1 MPVHRIPVAKRAKE
15 KEALD
20 RYVREG
26 VLVKVNEPTLW
37 CSNELIRETPKKFR
51 VCIDPS
57 QTVNKAI
64 HSQKHQMAVLNKQLH
79 KLSLAKCFS
88 LVDVKEGL
96 LHIPLDEEP
105 LWMTT
110 VHTSY
115 GKYRWL
121 RLPFGITSAPDEFH
135 MRLTS
140 ALEGLDGM
148 ISIADDI
155 LVYGEGN
162 NFEDAQADHGRWF
175 IASMERCH
183 QRTIKLNAG
192 KLCFKL
198 KEVKFRGRIISDNGM
213 KPNPEKVAA
222 ITQMLQN
229 KPALLCFIGNLSSV
243 IQPLRVFT
251 QDSVPFSWSMAQEKA
266 F

>member
-1 MPVHRIPVAKRAKE
+1 MENILVHYADTFEGLGQLGSPVDFKIDENVQPIQMPVHRIPVAKRAKE

-105 LWMTT
+105 L
-110 VHTSY
+110 
-115 GKYRWL
+115 
-121 RLPFGITSAPDEFH
+121 
-135 MRLTS
+135 
-140 ALEGLDGM
+140 
-148 ISIADDI
+148 
-155 LVYGEGN
+155 
-162 NFEDAQADHGRWF
+162 
-175 IASMERCH
+175 
-183 QRTIKLNAG
+183 
-192 KLCFKL
+192 
-198 KEVKFRGRIISDNGM
+198 
-213 KPNPEKVAA
+213 
-222 ITQMLQN
+222 
-229 KPALLCFIGNLSSV
+229 
-243 IQPLRVFT
+243 
-251 QDSVPFSWSMAQEKA
+251 
-266 F
+266 